1 MSSPNP
7 PFIEPARTALPGIA
21 EELARSEG
29 LHRVQIMRSSPPEEV
44 LEQMARAEAI
54 HTRLRERG
62 LQIGFA
68 PSGDRTSP
76 QIELRDS
83 TGTLLRTLS
92 AGEAVAFATG
102 SRPE

>member
-1 MSSPNP
+1 MNSPTP
-7 PFIEPARTALPGIA
+7 PFIEPARKALPSLG

-29 LHRVQIMRSSPPEEV
+29 PHHVEVMRSSPPEEV
-44 LEQMARAEAI
+44 LEQMAHADAI

-62 LQIGFA
+62 LQVGFA
-68 PSGDRTSP
+68 LSADSASL

-83 TGTLLRTLS
+83 AGRLLRTLS

-102 SRPE
+102 RQPE